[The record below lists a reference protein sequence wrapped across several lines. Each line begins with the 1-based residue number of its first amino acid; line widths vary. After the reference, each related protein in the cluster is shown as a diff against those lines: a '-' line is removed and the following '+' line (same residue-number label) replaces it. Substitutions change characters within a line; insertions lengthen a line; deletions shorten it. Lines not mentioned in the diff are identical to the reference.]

1 MNMSVEF
8 DWPLSMMPSTF
19 PTSVSSP
26 GTNGRSF
33 GLTTARGSRNFNVA
47 IRLVPPSGLIRN
59 QEYIYAILP
68 PHHNHCG
75 QLSLTAGSN
84 YPRCKAHVNLL
95 ANRNRRAIVAWALML
110 LFCSAAPVSGQGTTL
125 RVGTNSPAST
135 ESVSYAV
142 AKDAGILRPYQLDV
156 EVIYIA
162 GGTLSVQAL
171 VGKSLDFLGTGG
183 TPFILAFLEGAPAKI
198 LVGVHNRLPYALIAQ
213 RSIVTE
219 AQLKGKK
226 IGISRFGSTDDYA
239 LKLALAQFGL
249 TAKDVVILQTGGPGT
264 RLSALRAGSIDATV
278 LTSGLAQIAVKSGNN
293 LLIDFADKAID
304 YQQVALIARD
314 DLLKSQPDLVRR
326 FATGYLDAI
335 RFYKSQREL
344 AIKKTM
350 AALRTN
356 DREIA
361 EFDYN
366 LRVRALPDDG
376 KPTLKGL
383 QVALDDI
390 AKDNPK
396 AKSLSVAQLIDTNF
410 LP

>member
-1 MNMSVEF
+1 MFAVLF
-8 DWPLSMMPSTF
+8 R
-19 PTSVSSP
+19 SP
-26 GTNGRSF
+26 PQAS
-33 GLTTARGSRNFNVA
+33 A
-47 IRLVPPSGLIRN
+47 
-59 QEYIYAILP
+59 
-68 PHHNHCG
+68 
-75 QLSLTAGSN
+75 QL
-84 YPRCKAHVNLL
+84 
-95 ANRNRRAIVAWALML
+95 
-110 LFCSAAPVSGQGTTL
+110 TTL
-125 RVGTNSPAST
+125 RIGTNAPAST
-135 ESVSYAV
+135 ESVLFSV
-142 AKDAGILRPYQLDV
+142 AKEAGVLKQNQLDV

-183 TPFILAFLEGAPAKI
+183 TPFILAYLEGAPAKI
-198 LVGVHNRLPYALIAQ
+198 IAGVHNRLPYALVAQ
-213 RSIVTE
+213 RSIATA

-239 LKLALAQFGL
+239 LKLALGQLGL
-249 TAKDVVILQTGGPGT
+249 SAKDVVILQTGGPGT

-278 LTSGLAQIAVKSGNN
+278 LTSGLAQIAVKGGNS
-293 LLIDFADKAID
+293 LLIDFGDKDID
-304 YQQVALIARD
+304 YQQVALIARE

-326 FATGYLDAI
+326 FSKSYLDAI
-335 RFYKSQREL
+335 RFYKSQREV

-350 AALRTN
+350 AALKTN

-396 AKSLSVAQLIDTNF
+396 AKSLAVRQFVDLSY